1 MGRQDSCVSLR
12 SHDHGMDSSF
22 IWLRLTE
29 KMRRGQA
36 LRRIVRLPL
45 SAPPVQGH
53 ASALPDLARVGFAYL
68 AARDQLCELVH
79 AEQPVWL
86 FQLPGER
93 APTTRHMSDWFAAV
107 LAEEGIQAPQGFAY
121 LGHSIRAGGSSAA
134 EAIGVPRFRGNWLG
148 GWSQSGRTRELH
160 YLDPTIIPTPAA
172 HALFGWLLAG
182 AYEALPPVWVRAPGT
197 AAHQDPGEFPSTR
210 ANQAPSE
217 RPARTRTPHARG

>member
-1 MGRQDSCVSLR
+1 MSLR
-12 SHDHGMDSSF
+12 SHDHGIDSSF

-93 APTTRHMSDWFAAV
+93 APTLAPTTRHMSDWFAAV

-121 LGHSIRAGGSSAA
+121 LGHSIRAGAHWAPPSNG
-134 EAIGVPRFRGNWLG
+134 GNIN
-148 GWSQSGRTRELH
+148 S
-160 YLDPTIIPTPAA
+160 
-172 HALFGWLLAG
+172 
-182 AYEALPPVWVRAPGT
+182 T
-197 AAHQDPGEFPSTR
+197 AVE
-210 ANQAPSE
+210 
-217 RPARTRTPHARG
+217 ARGAAFSKSTSRSRR